1 MSILVVEDNSINAKL
16 LLHNLTIGGYDT
28 HWAVN
33 GCQALEFLSECQDIR
48 LVISD
53 IMMPEMDG
61 LEFLGR
67 LKEHPDWKK
76 LPVIMCTSL
85 SDLNTVKKAV
95 QEGCQSYIVKPVQ
108 SAQLMQKV
116 HDILGPEKTILE
128 NRTKVMDEL
137 GLSAKA
143 YDDILAAFIALVD
156 DTVAILEKKSRNGG
170 FNNVAIDLPNL
181 SERAD
186 LLGAHKLGAVIDR
199 VADLQKTGSTKTR
212 ETAYTKLLIE
222 LKRLK
227 VFLLKS

>member
-1 MSILVVEDNSINAKL
+1 MSILIVEDNSINAKL

-67 LKEHPDWKK
+67 LKAHPEWKD

-85 SDLNTVKKAV
+85 SDLGTVKKAV

-116 HDILGPEKTILE
+116 HGILGPEKTILE
-128 NRTKVMDEL
+128 NRDQVMDEL
-137 GLSAKA
+137 GLSGKD

-156 DTVAILEKKSRNGG
+156 DTVVILEKKSRNGG
-170 FNNVAIDLPNL
+170 FHNVEIDLQNL

-186 LLGAHKLGAVIDR
+186 LLGAKKLGTVIEH
-199 VADLQKTGSTKTR
+199 VADLRETGSTKLKD
-212 ETAYTKLLIE
+212 TAYTKLLIE

-227 VFLLKS
+227 VFLLSS